1 MAQLR
6 SIFIVIC
13 VTVTMLQT
21 CYAPPVKEGVKETP
35 ETKNQDPGIENYME
49 YHRYLSEVVQAL
61 ESDPDFKEKIQKA
74 PEEEIRSGKIADQLE
89 FVSHH
94 VRTKLDEIKR
104 VELERLKELVEK
116 KRKLQGNDDTEDP
129 THKHIDHAN
138 PQTFEIEDLKKLIAK
153 TQEDL
158 AEADKMRREEF
169 KEYEMN
175 KEFEKQKKLNSTNG
189 EDRTKLEKE
198 LKEQEEKHKK
208 HEKLHEPGHKA
219 QLEEVWQEQDQMQ
232 QEFDPKTFFL
242 LHDMDSNGLWDEN
255 EVKAL
260 FLKELDKMYQAG
272 APEDDIRE
280 RMEEMERMREQV
292 FREVDSNR
300 DGFIDFQEFIAQT
313 KKQDF
318 NEDHGWNGLDE
329 QKPYTDEELQEYISR
344 HQMNQQQFQQH
355 PPPVQYHQNAP
366 PQAQFHPGQV
376 PQSPPQQ
383 VPDRFPDL
391 NTNEIY
397 PPHPNAVPQ
406 NNFNKQPQYQQQ
418 PNAVPGQHPNQVYSQ
433 QNPNPQVV
441 YQQQNQH
448 PNNIQYQQ
456 HQANVQYQQPPAN
469 PNQQAQNN
477 AANFQQPQGNYQQ
490 MNAQGVPTNQVPQ
503 HGGVQSNQIPQ
514 QNIPPPNNAQQPP
527 MVKQV

>member
-1 MAQLR
+1 M
-6 SIFIVIC
+6 
-13 VTVTMLQT
+13 TVPRLILFVLCTTLLQT
-21 CYAPPVKEGVKETP
+21 CYAPPVKESVKEVP
-35 ETKNQDPGIENYME
+35 ESQNKDEGIENYME

-61 ESDPDFKEKIQKA
+61 ESDAEFKEKIQKA

-104 VELERLKELVEK
+104 VELERLKELYEK
-116 KRKLQGNDDTEDP
+116 KRKLQGSDETEDP
-129 THKHIDHAN
+129 THKHVDHAN
-138 PQTFEIEDLKKLIAK
+138 PHTFEIEDLKKLIAK

-158 AEADKMRREEF
+158 AEADRLRREEF

-175 KEFEKQKKLNSTNG
+175 KELEKQKKLNSSMG
-189 EDRTKLEKE
+189 EEREKLEKE
-198 LKEQEEKHKK
+198 FKELEEKHKK

-280 RMEEMERMREQV
+280 RIEEMERMREQV
-292 FREVDSNR
+292 FREVDTNK
-300 DGFIDFQEFIAQT
+300 DGFIDYQEFIAQT
-313 KKQDF
+313 KKQEF

-383 VPDRFPDL
+383 VHDRLPDL
-391 NTNEIY
+391 NTNEVY
-397 PPHPNAVPQ
+397 PQHPNGVPQ
-406 NNFNKQPQYQQQ
+406 TNYNKHSANYQQ
-418 PNAVPGQHPNQVYSQ
+418 PNQVPPQHQNQAG
-433 QNPNPQVV
+433 
-441 YQQQNQH
+441 YQQHNVN

-456 HQANVQYQQPPAN
+456 PPNGQYQGNVQYQQPQGN
-469 PNQQAQNN
+469 YQQQQAQNN
-477 AANFQQPQGNYQQ
+477 MPPQQNFQQPQGNYQKPNVQ
-490 MNAQGVPTNQVPQ
+490 ADIKSNNIPQQGVQTNQVP
-503 HGGVQSNQIPQ
+503 HQ
-514 QNIPPPNNAQQPP
+514 QANAQQPP
-527 MVKQV
+527 VVNQV